1 MRFELAPGSL
11 STSRADGFWIQ
22 LANSRKKCNSEFVEG
37 DLANDL
43 SEDSLA
49 RQLKWG
55 GGGVAGNRHSET
67 RMMILVFLYIFFI
80 RVSLLRY

>member
-11 STSRADGFWIQ
+11 SASRADGFWIQ

-55 GGGVAGNRHSET
+55 GG
-67 RMMILVFLYIFFI
+67 
-80 RVSLLRY
+80 